1 MFRASRMAGTVAAAL
16 AGVAALAGCGGKEK
30 GPLDKVV
37 ARAGDIQVTM
47 ADFADAWNKITPPN
61 RPDISTIEQ
70 RRSFAND
77 LVNQRILLAEAR
89 RLGGITDPQVLA
101 LLEQRRR
108 TDMLSA
114 LYRAEVSQ
122 KVEVGGAE
130 VEELYQ
136 RRGTAVKASHIL
148 LDDMESARKL
158 HAEITAGSISFADAA
173 RQHSLDQS
181 TKGNGGSLGEIQW
194 AQTLPTFQERAFS
207 QEPGTISEPFETT
220 FGVHIL
226 RVEERVPRQLAP
238 LDEMRVT
245 LRNEVRSQKEQLRLR
260 EFSAELEKKA
270 GLAWNDEGLAALE
283 AAIVRMT
290 EVDPDTVDA
299 ERRFL
304 PDVSDAERGTV
315 LATFSG
321 RNWTIGDYVDA
332 LARQPYT
339 SRPPARIPRSG
350 LRELIRSTQI
360 AQELAYAEAQARGL
374 GETPELKNAITRLE
388 EQVLIEQL
396 HTRFLQSV
404 DVTPEDVRAYFDSTR
419 AADSSAFTYPE
430 RVDMLVVTNPSVD
443 AVKDALR
450 RMRKGEDEQA
460 VLAEVSFD
468 HITKPK
474 GGRTGLVGRGTYSP
488 PIEDVAFSGRVG
500 KGWSEPIVLEG
511 AAAAVKV
518 LDQQPPRP
526 ARFEEVEGQLTQAL
540 QQQRGD
546 RAFEEWLIKERETRG
561 VEILDD
567 VLALYDQAV
576 GAQSAPPAPAAN
588 PSQGG

>member
-1 MFRASRMAGTVAAAL
+1 MFRASRMAGSVGAAL
-16 AGVAALAGCGGKEK
+16 AAVAVLAGCGGKDK

-37 ARAGDIQVTM
+37 ARAGDIQVTL
-47 ADFADAWNKITPPN
+47 ADFADAWNKISPPN

-70 RRSFAND
+70 KRTFAND

-89 RLGGITDPQVLA
+89 RLGGITDPRILDA
-101 LLEQRRR
+101 LEQRRR

-114 LYRAEVSQ
+114 LYRAEVTQ
-122 KVEVGGAE
+122 KVEVMGSE

-136 RRGTAVKASHIL
+136 KRGTAVKASHIL
-148 LDDMESARKL
+148 LDDMETARKL
-158 HAEITAGSISFADAA
+158 HADITAGRIAFDEAA
-173 RQHSLDQS
+173 KQYSLDQS
-181 TKGNGGSLGEIQW
+181 TKVKGGSLGEIQW
-194 AQTLPTFQERAFS
+194 AQTLPTFQDRAFS

-226 RVEERVPRQLAP
+226 RVEERVPRQLGT
-238 LDEMRVT
+238 LDEMRVQ

-270 GLAWNDEGLAALE
+270 GLAWNEDGLAALE
-283 AAIVRMT
+283 AAIARMT

-299 ERRFL
+299 DRRFL
-304 PDVSDAERGTV
+304 PDVSEAEKGTV

-321 RNWTIGDYVDA
+321 RSWTIGDYVTA
-332 LARQPYT
+332 LEKQPYS
-339 SRPPARIPRSG
+339 SRPPARIPRAG

-360 AQELAYAEAQARGL
+360 APELAAAEAQARGL
-374 GETPELKNAITRLE
+374 GDTPELKSTVARLE

-396 HTRFLQSV
+396 HGRFMQSV

-419 AADSSAFTYPE
+419 AADSSAFMYPE
-430 RVDMLVVTNPSVD
+430 RVDMLVITNPSVD
-443 AVKDALR
+443 VVKDALR
-450 RMRKGEDEQA
+450 RMRKGENEQA
-460 VLAEVSFD
+460 VLKEVSFD
-468 HITKPK
+468 HLTNQK

-500 KGWSEPIVLEG
+500 KGWSEPVVLEG

-526 ARFEEVEGQLTQAL
+526 ARFEEIEGQLTQAL

-546 RAFEEWLIKERETRG
+546 EAFEDWLDKERETRG

-567 VLALYDQAV
+567 ALALYDQAV
-576 GAQSAPPAPAAN
+576 GAQTAPPAPAAN